1 VRLDHRVG
9 DQLGFTFDGDA
20 GAARAVLQTVAGSL
34 ITVAG
39 LTFSLTVV
47 VLVLVSGQFTP
58 RSVPAFL
65 ADRVNQATAGTFIGV
80 FVYCLLV
87 LRTVRDADAN
97 GAGGFVPKLSVTVA
111 VGGVARSGWPSRTA
125 VARS

>member
-1 VRLDHRVG
+1 
-9 DQLGFTFDGDA
+9 
-20 GAARAVLQTVAGSL
+20 
-34 ITVAG
+34 
-39 LTFSLTVV
+39 

-80 FVYCLLV
+80 FVYGLLV